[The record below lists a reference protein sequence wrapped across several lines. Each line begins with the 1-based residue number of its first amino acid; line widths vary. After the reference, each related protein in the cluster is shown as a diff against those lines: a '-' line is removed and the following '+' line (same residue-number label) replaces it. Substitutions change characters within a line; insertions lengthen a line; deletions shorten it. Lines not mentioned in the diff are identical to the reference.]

1 MLKTE
6 ESVFDSEEALELL
19 RLLEAILQPGRDHLL
34 KTALITSFAGLR
46 ADEILALD
54 ADEAIRQTWLEKFLA
69 YRTQWETACF
79 IAMFNRVLV
88 DEEVRRRLVEWPGG
102 ERKLTNFLHLAE
114 LLHGAETGQRLT
126 PAALCA
132 WLRKQRTG
140 PGRLDEYQLRLES
153 DGDAVLLATIHKS
166 KGLEYPVVFCPFLW
180 KAATA
185 RGAARFFSM
194 TPAADHRLTL
204 DLRSRAEAPGEHDRS
219 PARSA
224 WRNRCASCMWRS
236 PGPRTAAM
244 CTPGISEA
252 ARTRRWRMSWEARTR
267 RRRWRNFP
275 QRRPAPSP

>member
-1 MLKTE
+1 
-6 ESVFDSEEALELL
+6 
-19 RLLEAILQPGRDHLL
+19 
-34 KTALITSFAGLR
+34 
-46 ADEILALD
+46 
-54 ADEAIRQTWLEKFLA
+54 
-69 YRTQWETACF
+69 
-79 IAMFNRVLV
+79 MFNRVLV

-140 PGRLDEYQLRLES
+140 PGTASDEYQLRLES

-180 KAATA
+180 KAGDSS
-185 RGAARFFSM
+185 RRSEILFHD
-194 TPAADHRLTL
+194 PAADHRLTL
-204 DLRSRAEAPGEHDRS
+204 DLRSRAEAPGEHDRLTGQERMAES
-219 PARSA
+219 LRVLYVALTRA
-224 WRNRCASCMWRS
+224 QNRCYVYAGDIRGC
-236 PGPRTAAM
+236 
-244 CTPGISEA
+244 E
-252 ARTRRWRMSWEARTR
+252 RTRRWRMSWEARTR